1 MISKDPRLTC
11 VRDWNP
17 VCKHGPIEAPRL
29 GLSPGCCKWSRG
41 CFWGTEDIGTVKPV
55 GHEDALQPDHVAD
68 SSKGL
73 LFWDKGLGVQF
84 VASQEQSG
92 SGAM

>member
-1 MISKDPRLTC
+1 M
-11 VRDWNP
+11 
-17 VCKHGPIEAPRL
+17 
-29 GLSPGCCKWSRG
+29 
-41 CFWGTEDIGTVKPV
+41 KPV

-84 VASQEQSG
+84 AASQEQSG